1 MDNLSHSVTGLAVG
15 ELISRSLPPE
25 ADDDSQRTRRR
36 LLLVSCW
43 AASNFPDLDLVLTPL
58 LPAPLGYLLHHR
70 GHTHTLLYAL
80 PQAMLL
86 AALLWLLWPNAR
98 TLLARSAPARRGLL
112 LAIGAGFLL
121 HLSMDWLNSYGIHP
135 FYPLDPRWFYGDMVF
150 IIEPVF
156 WIAFG
161 VPLAL
166 MATRRISRLVLL
178 GMLIGVPAIFTFS
191 GHLHP
196 VSTAVLVLL
205 AAAAG
210 VLQRRA
216 GAAGRQGL
224 LAALATALV
233 FIGVQAWS
241 SGAGKRAI
249 TAQLER
255 RDPGTRVADVAMSAF
270 PSNPLCWA
278 FVAVEHQ
285 GAVFRVA
292 RGVASIAP
300 GLMDARSCPAAFAER
315 AAQRAL
321 SPAVAV
327 VWEHERPLAELRGL
341 QRQDCSVDAW
351 LRFAR
356 APVLNAG
363 NATDARYGVDP
374 DSNFSTIRHADFAGQ
389 PCPSGIPKW
398 THPRSDLLGINPG

>member
-1 MDNLSHSVTGLAVG
+1 MDNLTHSLTGLAVG

-25 ADDDSQRTRRR
+25 ADDASQRTRRR
-36 LLLVSCW
+36 MLLVSCW

-80 PQAMLL
+80 PQALLL
-86 AALLWLLWPNAR
+86 AALLWLLWPGVR
-98 TLLARSAPARRGLL
+98 KLLARSPHARLGLP

-121 HLSMDWLNSYGIHP
+121 HMSMDWLNSYGIHP
-135 FYPLDPRWFYGDMVF
+135 FYPVDPRWFYGDMVF

-156 WIAFG
+156 WIVFG

-166 MATRRISRLVLL
+166 MATRRISQLVLL
-178 GMLIGVPAIFTFS
+178 GMLIGLPAIFTFT

-196 VSTAVLVLL
+196 ASTAMLLLL
-205 AAAAG
+205 AVIAG

-216 GAAGRQGL
+216 GQAGRQGL
-224 LAALATALV
+224 LAALAIALV
-233 FIGVQAWS
+233 FIFMQALS
-241 SGAGKRAI
+241 SDAGKSAI
-249 TAQLER
+249 VAQLQM
-255 RDPGTRVADVAMSAF
+255 RDPGTRVDDVAMSAF

-278 FVAVEHQ
+278 FVAAEHKE
-285 GAVFRVA
+285 GNFRIT

-300 GLMDARSCPAAFAER
+300 GVMDATACPAAFAER
-315 AAQRAL
+315 DAQRVL

-327 VWEHERPLAELRGL
+327 GWEHTRPLAELRGRQ
-341 QRQDCSVDAW
+341 QRDCHFDAW

-356 APVLNAG
+356 MPALVAG
-363 NATDARYGVDP
+363 NASDARYGVDP
-374 DSNFSTIRHADFAGQ
+374 DSNFSTIRFGNFAGK
-389 PCPSGIPKW
+389 PCPAGVPQW
-398 THPRSDLLGINPG
+398 AHPRSDLLGINPR

>member
-1 MDNLSHSVTGLAVG
+1 MDNLTHSVTGLAVG

-43 AASNFPDLDLVLTPL
+43 AASNFPDLDLILTPL

-86 AALLWLLWPNAR
+86 AAMLWLLWPNAR
-98 TLLARSAPARRGLL
+98 KLLARSTQARRGLL

-121 HLSMDWLNSYGIHP
+121 HMSMDWLNSYGIHP
-135 FYPLDPRWFYGDMVF
+135 FYPVDPRWFYGDMVF

-178 GMLIGVPAIFTFS
+178 GLLIGVPMVFTVT

-196 VSTAVLVLL
+196 LSTAALVLL
-205 AAAAG
+205 AIVVG

-216 GAAGRQGL
+216 GPAGRQGL
-224 LAALATALV
+224 VAALAVALV
-233 FIGVQAWS
+233 FIGMQALS

-249 TAQLER
+249 AAQLQL

-270 PSNPLCWA
+270 PSNPLCWT
-278 FVAVEHQ
+278 FVAVEHK
-285 GAVFRVA
+285 GAAFRVA
-292 RGVASIAP
+292 RGVASVAP
-300 GLMDARSCPAAFAER
+300 GLMEARACPAAFAQRE
-315 AAQRAL
+315 AQRAL
-321 SPAVAV
+321 SPAVAL
-327 VWEHERPLAELRGL
+327 VWEQQAPLAELRGR
-341 QRQDCSVDAW
+341 QRQDCSFDAW

-356 APVLNAG
+356 TPVLNAG
-363 NATDARYGVDP
+363 NAIDARYGVDP
-374 DSNFSTIRHADFAGQ
+374 DDNFTTIRYDDFAGR
-389 PCPSGIPKW
+389 PCPSGVPQW
-398 THPRSDLLGINPG
+398 AHPRSDLLGINPR